1 MDKPSCQ
8 AALKAAHDRINDE
21 HCGIMGPHPPPMR
34 KPPGEIYPLSA
45 SCAKCKTDA
54 SAGADMKRCSACK
67 MTRCVVIRS
76 TLIRLSWGVDERSLG
91 IAGELPI

>member
-67 MTRCVVIRS
+67 MTRCVVI
-76 TLIRLSWGVDERSLG
+76 
-91 IAGELPI
+91 